1 MKIRGVD
8 TILVLGMAVAML
20 AAGCSQTEDDGAS
33 LVLPDG
39 DFVEVE
45 KRLETVVTGEV
56 KLVETMA
63 PEDVIVAV
71 NGYPLTKRYF
81 EEDMA
86 ITTKSLLKRHSGN
99 PYGVREMI
107 EERKR
112 MYVPQFVM
120 KRLLIDDA
128 KRQHLLSDSEVR
140 NAVGDYFKGLGKT
153 SKKSAAKIWS
163 SIKAQERPHVLYD
176 VAERIW
182 VNANVASNIP
192 PLVKVDSA
200 FVAKVQ
206 ARVAEMNQETRKT
219 NDTIRVKLLKWK
231 ADILAGKASFAE
243 LANKYSRDVGG
254 PAGKDG
260 YWGEFEQAEMSD
272 RRIARPV
279 FKLAK
284 GEISDPLED
293 EEGYHLVKVL
303 DIKPPERNAKGRL
316 IQAELRKLAHIY
328 LKKEP
333 ELIRQ
338 TDEAMFD
345 DLRQQMQ
352 MQAIDYYANVLMTNG
367 QNTVVYP
374 HGNVLFR

>member
-128 KRQHLLSDSEVR
+128 KIGSLHLFIEETMHSQNLGQFWQNHVAIEYAAHSLGRKSYECSKTLEIRTAWMPRVFVR
-140 NAVGDYFKGLGKT
+140 ITFLYLG
-153 SKKSAAKIWS
+153 
-163 SIKAQERPHVLYD
+163 
-176 VAERIW
+176 
-182 VNANVASNIP
+182 
-192 PLVKVDSA
+192 
-200 FVAKVQ
+200 
-206 ARVAEMNQETRKT
+206 
-219 NDTIRVKLLKWK
+219 
-231 ADILAGKASFAE
+231 
-243 LANKYSRDVGG
+243 
-254 PAGKDG
+254 
-260 YWGEFEQAEMSD
+260 
-272 RRIARPV
+272 
-279 FKLAK
+279 
-284 GEISDPLED
+284 
-293 EEGYHLVKVL
+293 
-303 DIKPPERNAKGRL
+303 
-316 IQAELRKLAHIY
+316 
-328 LKKEP
+328 
-333 ELIRQ
+333 
-338 TDEAMFD
+338 
-345 DLRQQMQ
+345 
-352 MQAIDYYANVLMTNG
+352 
-367 QNTVVYP
+367 
-374 HGNVLFR
+374 